1 MPKIIECVPNFSEG
15 KDQIKIN
22 KIVDSIKSIKE
33 VIILDVDPGR
43 DTNRTVLTMV
53 GDPASILEAA
63 YMGIK
68 TASEII
74 DMTTHSG
81 THPRIGA
88 TDVCPFIPIKD
99 VTIEECIE
107 LTNKL
112 AKRVGDEL
120 NIPVYLYEKSAKL
133 KERIKLPNIRTGE
146 YEGLSDKLLDPKWK
160 PDYGPNELINKA
172 GATIIGCR
180 DFLIAYNINLNT
192 KDHRIATDIAFE
204 LREAGRSKRIPNPR
218 SKNLLDG
225 EIVRNDEGKA
235 VKIPGLFKD
244 VKAIGWYVDSYK
256 RAQISINFNNYK
268 ESSIHHVYEKACELA
283 TERDVRVTGSELVG
297 LVPLDAILSAG
308 MHFLNKQGRSLGVP
322 EEDIIECA
330 VQSLGLNDVTKFHP
344 REKIIDYAVI
354 KDTNK
359 LIDYDFFNELSR
371 NSPAPGGGSVSALV
385 GALGASLSSMV
396 ASLTHEKKGNIDLK
410 PEMDQIGMDAQN
422 FLRRLLF
429 LIDEDTQAF
438 NNVIA
443 SNRLPTRNKDEK
455 KHKIKEVE
463 SSNKYAAEVPL
474 ETAKLC
480 LQVILLSSKL
490 IKLCN
495 PNSVTDASVGIEV
508 AAAGVK
514 GACLNVMINLKEI
527 KDSSFKLEKSK
538 EVAKILNEVDRI
550 KKESF
555 DQTIKVINN
564 L

>member
-1 MPKIIECVPNFSEG
+1 MSKIIECVPNFSEG

-22 KIVDSIKSIKE
+22 KIVDSISSIKG
-33 VIILDVDPGR
+33 VFILDVDPGE

-53 GDPASILEAA
+53 GDPDSILEAA
-63 YMGIK
+63 YKGIK

-74 DMTTHSG
+74 DMTNHSG

-88 TDVCPFIPIKD
+88 TDVCPFIPIQD
-99 VTIEECIE
+99 VSIEECINLAE
-107 LTNKL
+107 KL
-112 AKRVGDEL
+112 AQKVGDKL

-133 KERIKLPNIRTGE
+133 KERTKLPNIRNGE
-146 YEGLSDKLLDPKWK
+146 YEGLSEKLLDSKWK
-160 PDYGPNELINKA
+160 PDYGPDKLINKA

-192 KDHRIATDIAFE
+192 RDHRIATDIAFE

-225 EIVRNDEGKA
+225 EIVRNEDGRA
-235 VKIPGLFKD
+235 IKIPGLFKD

-268 ESSIHHVYEKACELA
+268 ESSVHHVYEKACDLA
-283 TERDVRVTGSELVG
+283 IERGVRVTGSELVG

-308 MHFLNKQGRSLGVP
+308 IYFLRKQGRSLGVP
-322 EEDIIECA
+322 EEDVIECA
-330 VQSLGLNDVTKFHP
+330 VQTLGLNDVTKFLP
-344 REKIIDYAVI
+344 NEKIIDYVVDRD
-354 KDTNK
+354 KNN
-359 LIDYDFFNELSR
+359 LIDYGFFNELSR
-371 NSPAPGGGSVSALV
+371 NSPAPGGGSVSALA

-410 PEMDQIGMDAQN
+410 PEMDQIGVDSQK
-422 FLRRLLF
+422 FLKRLLF

-443 SNRLPTRNKDEK
+443 SNKLPVDNKKDLE
-455 KHKIKEVE
+455 HKIKEIE
-463 SSNKYAAEVPL
+463 NSNKYAADIPL

-480 LQVILLSSKL
+480 LQVIKLSRKL
-490 IKLCN
+490 IKTGN
-495 PNSVTDASVGIEV
+495 PNLVTDASVAAEV

-527 KDSSFKLEKSK
+527 NDSSYKSGKSK
-538 EVAKILNEVDRI
+538 EVAEILREVDKI
-550 KKESF
+550 KKETF

>member
-1 MPKIIECVPNFSEG
+1 MSKIIECVPNFSEG

-22 KIVDSIKSIKE
+22 KIVDSISSIKG
-33 VIILDVDPGR
+33 VFILDVDPGE

-53 GDPASILEAA
+53 GDPDSILEAA
-63 YMGIK
+63 YIGIK

-74 DMTTHSG
+74 DMTNHSG

-88 TDVCPFIPIKD
+88 TDVCPFIPIQD
-99 VTIEECIE
+99 VSIEECINLAE
-107 LTNKL
+107 KL
-112 AKRVGDEL
+112 AQKVGDKL

-133 KERIKLPNIRTGE
+133 KERTKLPNIRNGE
-146 YEGLSDKLLDPKWK
+146 YEGLSEKLLDSKWK
-160 PDYGPNELINKA
+160 PDYGPDKLINKA

-192 KDHRIATDIAFE
+192 RDHRIATDIAFE

-225 EIVRNDEGKA
+225 EIVRNEDGRPI
-235 VKIPGLFKD
+235 KIPGLFKD

-268 ESSIHHVYEKACELA
+268 ESSVHHVYEKACDLA
-283 TERDVRVTGSELVG
+283 IERGVRVTGSELVG

-308 MHFLNKQGRSLGVP
+308 MYFLRKQGRSLGVP
-322 EEDIIECA
+322 EEDVIECA
-330 VQSLGLNDVTKFHP
+330 VQTLGLNDVTKFLP
-344 REKIIDYAVI
+344 NEKIIDYVVDRD
-354 KDTNK
+354 KNN

-371 NSPAPGGGSVSALV
+371 NSPAPGGGSVSALA

-410 PEMDQIGMDAQN
+410 PEMDQIGVDSQK
-422 FLRRLLF
+422 FLKRLLF

-443 SNRLPTRNKDEK
+443 SNKLPVDNKKDQE
-455 KHKIKEVE
+455 HKIKEIE
-463 SSNKYAAEVPL
+463 KSNKYAADVPL

-480 LQVILLSSKL
+480 LQVIKLSRKL
-490 IKLCN
+490 IKMGN
-495 PNSVTDASVGIEV
+495 PNSVTDASVAAEV
-508 AAAGVK
+508 AAAGVT

-527 KDSSFKLEKSK
+527 NDSSYKSGKSK
-538 EVAKILNEVDRI
+538 EVAEILREVDKI
-550 KKESF
+550 KKETF

>member
-1 MPKIIECVPNFSEG
+1 MSKIIECVPNFSEG

-22 KIVDSIKSIKE
+22 KIVDSISSIKG
-33 VIILDVDPGR
+33 VFILDVDPGE

-53 GDPASILEAA
+53 GDPDSILEAA
-63 YMGIK
+63 YKGIK

-74 DMTTHSG
+74 DMTNHSG

-88 TDVCPFIPIKD
+88 TDVCPFIPIQD
-99 VTIEECIE
+99 VSIEECINLAE
-107 LTNKL
+107 KL
-112 AKRVGDEL
+112 AQKVGDKL

-133 KERIKLPNIRTGE
+133 KERTKLPNIRNGE
-146 YEGLSDKLLDPKWK
+146 YEGLSEKLLDSKWK
-160 PDYGPNELINKA
+160 PDYGPDKLINKA

-192 KDHRIATDIAFE
+192 RDHRIATDIAFE

-225 EIVRNDEGKA
+225 EIVRNEDGRA
-235 VKIPGLFKD
+235 IKIPGLFKD

-268 ESSIHHVYEKACELA
+268 ESSVHHVYEKACDLA
-283 TERDVRVTGSELVG
+283 IERGVRVTGSELVG

-308 MHFLNKQGRSLGVP
+308 IYFLRKQGRSLGVP
-322 EEDIIECA
+322 EEDVIECA
-330 VQSLGLNDVTKFHP
+330 VQTLGLNDVTKFLP
-344 REKIIDYAVI
+344 NEKIIDYVVDRD
-354 KDTNK
+354 KNN

-410 PEMDQIGMDAQN
+410 PEMDQIGVDSQK
-422 FLRRLLF
+422 FLKRLLF

-443 SNRLPTRNKDEK
+443 SNKLPVDNKKDQE
-455 KHKIKEVE
+455 HKIKEIE
-463 SSNKYAAEVPL
+463 KSNKYAADVPL

-480 LQVILLSSKL
+480 LQVIKLSRKL
-490 IKLCN
+490 IKTGN
-495 PNSVTDASVGIEV
+495 PNSVTDASVAAEV

-527 KDSSFKLEKSK
+527 NDSSYKSGKSK
-538 EVAKILNEVDRI
+538 EVAEILREVDKI
-550 KKESF
+550 KKETF